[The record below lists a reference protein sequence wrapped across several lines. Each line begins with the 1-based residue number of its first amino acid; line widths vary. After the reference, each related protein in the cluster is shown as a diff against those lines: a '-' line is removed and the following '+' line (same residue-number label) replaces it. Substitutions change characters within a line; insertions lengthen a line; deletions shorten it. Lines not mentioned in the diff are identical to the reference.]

1 MNSASEWR
9 DTTSIRGAENHQK
22 LSFGMEKPE
31 IDREDPVLEHAIT
44 YILTKKYPPDLGKD
58 QKRAVRKRAGTLVAE
73 NGEVFVVKQKRRVKV
88 VQSVEEQKR
97 ILRAC
102 HADPTSGH
110 FGMTKTWR
118 RVAERFHW
126 KGLANDVRT
135 LVSLNSGSRV
145 NLVRCMLGVRI
156 VYVAS

>member
-1 MNSASEWR
+1 MAGYNQYKRSREPSEAIVR
-9 DTTSIRGAENHQK
+9 NGEARNRQRRPRLGACDHLRPNE
-22 LSFGMEKPE
+22 E
-31 IDREDPVLEHAIT
+31 V
-44 YILTKKYPPDLGKD
+44 PPDLGKD

>member
-44 YILTKKYPPDLGKD
+44 YVLTKKYPPDLGKD

-110 FGMTKTWR
+110 FGMTPRSCATTVGCGITSPALAWPKT
-118 RVAERFHW
+118 VP
-126 KGLANDVRT
+126 
-135 LVSLNSGSRV
+135 
-145 NLVRCMLGVRI
+145 C
-156 VYVAS
+156 

>member
-44 YILTKKYPPDLGKD
+44 YVLTKKYPPDLGKD

-88 VQSVEEQKR
+88 VQSVEEPSEENFES
-97 ILRAC
+97 L
-102 HADPTSGH
+102 P
-110 FGMTKTWR
+110 R
-118 RVAERFHW
+118 RSHEEVTAVFLQLPLQR
-126 KGLANDVRT
+126 LLCLDSARP
-135 LVSLNSGSRV
+135 
-145 NLVRCMLGVRI
+145 
-156 VYVAS
+156 

>member
-1 MNSASEWR
+1 M
-9 DTTSIRGAENHQK
+9 
-22 LSFGMEKPE
+22 
-31 IDREDPVLEHAIT
+31 
-44 YILTKKYPPDLGKD
+44 
-58 QKRAVRKRAGTLVAE
+58 
-73 NGEVFVVKQKRRVKV
+73 FVVKQKRRVKV